1 MFTILQHRRWG
12 WLLLLI
18 AWAHPAHAWAHGGGQ
33 PHLYQVSAGPY
44 QLTVWLSPEP
54 PRAEALQIAVEV
66 EVDVA
71 GAAATGLD
79 VQIEMHRLGQPGQ
92 EIDALATEK
101 SSFFLNYYQS
111 NVVLPVDGPWDISI
125 TVNGASGSG
134 AVQFAM
140 DVLPA
145 RSAPWEL
152 IFWSIL
158 AAGAL
163 AWAVWVMRN

>member
-54 PRAEALQIAVEV
+54 PRAEALQIAVEA
-66 EVDVA
+66 DVA
-71 GAAATGLD
+71 NAAATGLD

-92 EIDALATEK
+92 PIHAPAIEK
-101 SSFFLNYYQS
+101 SGFFLNYYQS
-111 NVVLPVDGPWDISI
+111 NVILPVDGLWDISI
-125 TVNGASGSG
+125 TVTGVAGAGT
-134 AVQFAM
+134 VQFLM

-145 RSAPWEL
+145 RAAPWEL

-158 AAGAL
+158 AVGAL
-163 AWAVWVMRN
+163 LWAVWVMQH